1 MVPSSHI
8 QTTLITAK
16 SQQGNLRGISS
27 VYYLS
32 HYFVTGVLICM
43 LPYKNVC
50 WAVVSRKGT
59 EFTLLQLSRGTLRE
73 RSRFACNKRKMH
85 LKQSYKM
92 SCLSRHRGCPCTYV
106 RCTETCHRIE
116 LYWTVKLQRL
126 HSASDW

>member
-8 QTTLITAK
+8 QTTLIAAK

-32 HYFVTGVLICM
+32 HYSVTGVLVCM
-43 LPYKNVC
+43 LPYKMCAGQSSVEKEQSSHCCNSLEKPSGN
-50 WAVVSRKGT
+50 AQG
-59 EFTLLQLSRGTLRE
+59 LLAINE
-73 RSRFACNKRKMH
+73 NM
-85 LKQSYKM
+85 QSYKI